1 MAVILEENPDL
12 TIKIGSHADSRGAE
26 VYNQALSERRLKQ
39 TLDYLIKQK
48 GINASRLSGDGFGET
63 QLVNECD
70 NNTYCPESKHRLN
83 RRSEFEVIS
92 F

>member
-1 MAVILEENPDL
+1 MAVILEKNPDL
-12 TIKIGSHADSRGAE
+12 TIKIGSHADSWGAE

-48 GINASRLSGDGFGET
+48 DIDASRLSGDGFGET